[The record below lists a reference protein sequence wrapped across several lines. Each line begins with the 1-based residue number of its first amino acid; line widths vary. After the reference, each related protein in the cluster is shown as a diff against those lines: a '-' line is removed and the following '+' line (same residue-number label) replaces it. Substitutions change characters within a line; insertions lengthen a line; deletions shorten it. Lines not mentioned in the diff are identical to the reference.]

1 MAAIRDFSL
10 SKNQNII
17 IRLIH
22 AVADTRVFM
31 KTLVH
36 GFLMTYSHML
46 NGLSFFFR
54 PCNNKCTFCIQSEK
68 VERLKHYSKPVPVNY
83 CILIRQWWAVGTYF
97 FCTRFASFYILAPLF
112 LPSQS
117 VSLYYF
123 IVAVPMRECLGKHL
137 CVSSTFPIA
146 IMNGTFIFPSA
157 KAMDNWKQR
166 DIIYFTALNV
176 KSFRVLKYNS
186 YKFLNGKSLMPKR
199 HYKF

>member
-1 MAAIRDFSL
+1 MAVIRDFSL

-22 AVADTRVFM
+22 AVRHTSVYENTRAWVPHDLQPC
-31 KTLVH
+31 TEW
-36 GFLMTYSHML
+36 FLL
-46 NGLSFFFR
+46 FFR
-54 PCNNKCTFCIQSEK
+54 PCNNKCTFCIKSEK
-68 VERLKHYSKPVPVNY
+68 VERLKHYSKPVPLNY
-83 CILIRQWWAVGTYF
+83 CILIRQWCAVGTYF
-97 FCTRFASFYILAPLF
+97 FCTRFASFNILAPLF

-123 IVAVPMRECLGKHL
+123 IVAVPMRECLGKRS
-137 CVSSTFPIA
+137 CVSYTFPIA
-146 IMNGTFIFPSA
+146 IMNGTFVFPSV

-166 DIIYFTALNV
+166 DVIYFTALNV
-176 KSFRVLKYNS
+176 KSFTVLKYNS